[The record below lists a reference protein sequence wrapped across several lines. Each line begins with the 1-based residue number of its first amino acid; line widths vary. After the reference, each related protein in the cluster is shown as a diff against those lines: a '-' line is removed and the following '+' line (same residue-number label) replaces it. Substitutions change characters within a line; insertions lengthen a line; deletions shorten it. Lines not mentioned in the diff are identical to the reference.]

1 MSGPGSSVTTA
12 LNTGRSNYAA
22 KSAPIKPKPTFQ
34 QHTSQ
39 SYHAA
44 KQFNSNHVDTMR
56 MLGKGYK
63 ANR

>member
-1 MSGPGSSVTTA
+1 MSTPGSFVSTA
-12 LNTGRSNYAA
+12 FNTGQTAYAT

-44 KQFNSNHVDTMR
+44 QQFTANHVDTMR
-56 MLGKGYK
+56 MLGKTYK
-63 ANR
+63 ANK

>member
-1 MSGPGSSVTTA
+1 MSTPGSFISDA
-12 LNTGRSNYAA
+12 ISTGKTSYAS

-44 KQFNSNHVDTMR
+44 KQFNSNHADTMR
-56 MLGKGYK
+56 MLGTSYK
-63 ANR
+63 AIN